1 MKKLSSC
8 WHEKTWPSCDVTVT
22 ELAVCSWKTTP
33 RRWSRST
40 SVTPVTP
47 WACNMWR
54 IMDGHVGWLHKEGY
68 ISLWENKPA
77 MDNDTN
83 GLPTFWPLGNVVCSA
98 VVTGHIWNSGHS
110 RSSMVTWWWL
120 YRRLLATRLS
130 QPNLWP
136 EGRSVHTK
144 WFQRNGPATTD
155 ETIGL
160 SAPLMI
166 WPQTLDE
173 QARVLVYRLA
183 MSAHTHTRFRAM
195 FIYATVR
202 KILGPLVHIPLWL
215 WEGEP
220 VKSTETHGLPTWPV
234 SERWYLC
241 NIDSCDSRIIVG
253 SSIVAADSA
262 YCTRV
267 SATTTWWWRTV

>member
-1 MKKLSSC
+1 MDSVLLTKWKCGDYFFFVVSLTELLKKLSSC

-22 ELAVCSWKTTP
+22 ELAVCSWKTIP

-83 GLPTFWPLGNVVCSA
+83 GLPTFWPLDNVVCSA

-130 QPNLWP
+130 QPNLLP

-166 WPQTLDE
+166 WPQTLNE
-173 QARVLVYRLA
+173 QARVLVYRHLKW
-183 MSAHTHTRFRAM
+183 ST
-195 FIYATVR
+195 R
-202 KILGPLVHIPLWL
+202 KIQDFLISFTPPHV
-215 WEGEP
+215 
-220 VKSTETHGLPTWPV
+220 
-234 SERWYLC
+234 
-241 NIDSCDSRIIVG
+241 
-253 SSIVAADSA
+253 
-262 YCTRV
+262 CTMN
-267 SATTTWWWRTV
+267 